1 MNKRILLVDDER
13 NLNQLIATN
22 LKFEGY
28 ETESAYSGIEAID
41 KLGRF
46 SPDLV
51 VLDVMMPG
59 MDGFEVLEHL
69 RHASSIRQVPTVLSC
84 RCKIWSTNCSF
95 AS

>member
-59 MDGFEVLEHL
+59 MDGFEVLETSAACL
-69 RHASSIRQVPTVLSC
+69 FDTRHSADGQKSC
-84 RCKIWSTNCSF
+84 G
-95 AS
+95 

>member
-59 MDGFEVLEHL
+59 MDGF
-69 RHASSIRQVPTVLSC
+69 
-84 RCKIWSTNCSF
+84 
-95 AS
+95 